1 MRKFLFALL
10 AAPLLFGAC
19 SGDNDESTPT
29 LSFAKPVLALSTG
42 SVTLDLQVSG
52 VDLSSL
58 ASPVTVPVAFSGT
71 AVKGSEYSVSAEQF
85 ILGGDKQS
93 LSITVTALDNYDEAK
108 EIVATLGSVADFVPG
123 KNATAT
129 ISLGVKS
136 KIIYSFSVKSMT
148 MGETGS
154 VQLDLYTDKG
164 AKYTAEQDIVIPIEV
179 VAASSMDVGNI
190 TTAVENINFMFE
202 GAKQLVV
209 AQGQSSGT
217 ITLKAGTLEAGKDK
231 VILKTGLENDKGF
244 VQGQYPE
251 ITVTIFGSYFSK
263 LEGTWKMSAEGNYD
277 PTEFANLNG
286 SNAEYDK
293 PTFDADIA
301 ALPAYNAND
310 RLIFTKEGL
319 ETSLEST
326 LKNFFRENSGISNG
340 GELTI
345 REGIGTKVPLQLIL
359 LDNVNRY
366 FSATEQSEDKEAYIG
381 VCFKDGDADKMQI
394 YFVDYNSK
402 SFLVDMIWYDEE
414 KPTATYAP
422 LISFTFERVA
432 E

>member
-19 SGDNDESTPT
+19 SDDNDESTPT

-85 ILGGDKQS
+85 ILGGNNQS

-108 EIVATLGSVADFVPG
+108 EIVATLGSVADFIPG
-123 KNATAT
+123 KNATAK
-129 ISLGVKS
+129 ISLGVKG
-136 KIIYSFSVKSMT
+136 KIMYSFSVKSMT

-154 VQLDLYTDKG
+154 VQLDLYTATG
-164 AKYTAEQDIVIPIEV
+164 AKYTAEQDIVIPIEI
-179 VAASSMDVGNI
+179 AEGS
-190 TTAVENINFMFE
+190 TAVENTNFTFE

-209 AQGQSSGT
+209 AQGKSSGA
-217 ITLKAGTLEAGKDK
+217 ITLKAGTLETGKDK
-231 VILKTGLENDKGF
+231 VVLKTGLENNKGF
-244 VQGQYPE
+244 VRGQYNE

-286 SNAEYDK
+286 SSSDNDK
-293 PTFDADIA
+293 PTFDADMA
-301 ALPAYNAND
+301 ALPAYNAKD
-310 RLIFTKEGL
+310 RLVFTEEGL
-319 ETSLEST
+319 TTSLEST
-326 LKNFFRENSGISNG
+326 LKNFFRENSGISK
-340 GELTI
+340 GEEI
-345 REGIGTKVPLQLIL
+345 IVREGMGTKVPLQFIL

-366 FSATEQSEDKEAYIG
+366 FSATEQSEDTEAYIG
-381 VCFKDGDADKMQI
+381 INFKDGDSNKMKI

-402 SFLVDMIWYDEE
+402 SFLVDKIYYDET
-414 KPTATYAP
+414 KPTATYSP
-422 LISFTFERVA
+422 FISFTFERVV

>member
-19 SGDNDESTPT
+19 SDDNDDSTPT

-85 ILGGDKQS
+85 ILGGNNQS

-108 EIVATLGSVADFVPG
+108 EIVATLGSVADFIPG
-123 KNATAT
+123 KNATAK
-129 ISLGVKS
+129 ISLGVKG
-136 KIIYSFSVKSMT
+136 KIMYSFSVKSMT

-154 VQLDLYTDKG
+154 VQLDLYTATG
-164 AKYTAEQDIVIPIEV
+164 AKYTAEQDIVIPIEI
-179 VAASSMDVGNI
+179 AESS
-190 TTAVENINFMFE
+190 TAVENTNFTFE

-209 AQGQSSGT
+209 AQGKSSGA
-217 ITLKAGTLEAGKDK
+217 ITLKAGTLETGKDK
-231 VILKTGLENDKGF
+231 VVLKTGLENNKGF
-244 VQGQYPE
+244 VRGQYNE

-286 SNAEYDK
+286 SSSDNDK
-293 PTFDADIA
+293 PTFDADMA
-301 ALPAYNAND
+301 ALPAYNAKD
-310 RLIFTKEGL
+310 RLVFTEEGL
-319 ETSLEST
+319 TTSLEST
-326 LKNFFRENSGISNG
+326 LKNFFRENSGISK
-340 GELTI
+340 GEEI
-345 REGIGTKVPLQLIL
+345 IVREGMGTKVPLQLIL

-366 FSATEQSEDKEAYIG
+366 FSATEQSEDTEAYIG
-381 VCFKDGDADKMQI
+381 INFKDGDSNKMKI

-402 SFLVDMIWYDEE
+402 SFLVDKIYYDET
-414 KPTATYAP
+414 KPTATYSP
-422 LISFTFERVA
+422 FISFTFERVV

>member
-19 SGDNDESTPT
+19 SDDNDESTPT

-85 ILGGDKQS
+85 ILGGNNQS

-108 EIVATLGSVADFVPG
+108 EIVATLGSVADFIPG
-123 KNATAT
+123 KNATAK
-129 ISLGVKS
+129 ISLGVKG
-136 KIIYSFSVKSMT
+136 KIMYSFSVKSMT

-154 VQLDLYTDKG
+154 VQLDLYTATG
-164 AKYTAEQDIVIPIEV
+164 AKYTAEQDIVIPIEI
-179 VAASSMDVGNI
+179 AEGS
-190 TTAVENINFMFE
+190 TAVENTNFTFE

-209 AQGQSSGT
+209 AQGKSSGA
-217 ITLKAGTLEAGKDK
+217 ITLKAGTLETGKDK
-231 VILKTGLENDKGF
+231 VVLKTGLENNKGF
-244 VQGQYPE
+244 VRGQYNE

-286 SNAEYDK
+286 SRSEYDK
-293 PTFDADIA
+293 PTFDADMA
-301 ALPAYNAND
+301 ALPAYNAKD
-310 RLIFTKEGL
+310 RLIFTEEGL
-319 ETSLEST
+319 TTSLEST
-326 LKNFFRENSGISNG
+326 LKNFFRENSGISK
-340 GELTI
+340 GEEI
-345 REGIGTKVPLQLIL
+345 IVREGMGTKVPLQLIL

-366 FSATEQSEDKEAYIG
+366 FSATEQSEDTEAYIG
-381 VCFKDGDADKMQI
+381 INFKDGDSNKMKI

-402 SFLVDMIWYDEE
+402 SFLVDKIYYEE
-414 KPTATYAP
+414 TKPTTTYSP
-422 LISFTFERVA
+422 FISFTFERVT

>member
-19 SGDNDESTPT
+19 SDDNDESTPT

-85 ILGGDKQS
+85 ILGGNNQS

-108 EIVATLGSVADFVPG
+108 EIVATLGSVADFIPG
-123 KNATAT
+123 KNATAK
-129 ISLGVKS
+129 ISLGVKG
-136 KIIYSFSVKSMT
+136 KIMYSFSVKSMT

-154 VQLDLYTDKG
+154 VQLDLYTATG
-164 AKYTAEQDIVIPIEV
+164 AKYTAEQDIVIPIEI
-179 VAASSMDVGNI
+179 AEGS
-190 TTAVENINFMFE
+190 TAVENTNFTFE

-209 AQGQSSGT
+209 AQGKSSGA
-217 ITLKAGTLEAGKDK
+217 ITLKAGTLETGKDK
-231 VILKTGLENDKGF
+231 VVLKTGLENNKGF
-244 VQGQYPE
+244 VRGQYNE

-286 SNAEYDK
+286 SSSDNDK
-293 PTFDADIA
+293 PTFDADMA
-301 ALPAYNAND
+301 ALPAYNAKD
-310 RLIFTKEGL
+310 RLVFTEEGL
-319 ETSLEST
+319 TTSLEST
-326 LKNFFRENSGISNG
+326 LKNFFRENSGISK
-340 GELTI
+340 GEEI
-345 REGIGTKVPLQLIL
+345 IVREGMGTKVPLQLIL

-366 FSATEQSEDKEAYIG
+366 FSATEQSEDTEAYIG
-381 VCFKDGDADKMQI
+381 INFKDEDSNKMKI

-402 SFLVDMIWYDEE
+402 SFLVDKIYYDET
-414 KPTATYAP
+414 KPTATYSP
-422 LISFTFERVA
+422 FISFTFERVV

>member
-19 SGDNDESTPT
+19 SDDNDDSTPT

-85 ILGGDKQS
+85 ILGGNNQS

-108 EIVATLGSVADFVPG
+108 EIVATLGSVADFIPG
-123 KNATAT
+123 KNATAK
-129 ISLGVKS
+129 ISLGVKG
-136 KIIYSFSVKSMT
+136 KIMYSFSVKSMT

-154 VQLDLYTDKG
+154 VQLDLYTATG
-164 AKYTAEQDIVIPIEV
+164 AKYTAEQDIVIPIEI
-179 VAASSMDVGNI
+179 AESS
-190 TTAVENINFMFE
+190 TAVENTNFTFE

-209 AQGQSSGT
+209 AQGKSSGA
-217 ITLKAGTLEAGKDK
+217 ITLKAGTLETGKDK
-231 VILKTGLENDKGF
+231 VVLKTGLENNKGF
-244 VQGQYPE
+244 VRGQYNE

-277 PTEFANLNG
+277 PMEYANLNG
-286 SNAEYDK
+286 SSSEYDK
-293 PTFDADIA
+293 PTFDADMA
-301 ALPAYNAND
+301 ALPAYNAKD
-310 RLIFTKEGL
+310 RLIFTEEGL
-319 ETSLEST
+319 TTSLEST
-326 LKNFFRENSGISNG
+326 LKNFFRENSGISK
-340 GELTI
+340 GEEI
-345 REGIGTKVPLQLIL
+345 IVREGMGTKVPLQLIL

-366 FSATEQSEDKEAYIG
+366 FSATEQSEDTEAYIG
-381 VCFKDGDADKMQI
+381 INFKDGDSNKMKI

-402 SFLVDMIWYDEE
+402 SFLVDKIYYDET
-414 KPTATYAP
+414 KPTATYSP
-422 LISFTFERVA
+422 FISFTFERVV

>member
-1 MRKFLFALL
+1 M
-10 AAPLLFGAC
+10 
-19 SGDNDESTPT
+19 
-29 LSFAKPVLALSTG
+29 LALSTG

-85 ILGGDKQS
+85 ILGGNNQS

-108 EIVATLGSVADFVPG
+108 EIVATLGSVADFIPG
-123 KNATAT
+123 KNATAK
-129 ISLGVKS
+129 ISLGVKG
-136 KIIYSFSVKSMT
+136 KIMYSFSVKSMT

-154 VQLDLYTDKG
+154 VQLDLYTATG
-164 AKYTAEQDIVIPIEV
+164 AKYTAEQDIVIPIEI
-179 VAASSMDVGNI
+179 AEGS
-190 TTAVENINFMFE
+190 TAVENTNFTFE

-209 AQGQSSGT
+209 AQGKSSGA
-217 ITLKAGTLEAGKDK
+217 ITLKAGTLETGKDK
-231 VILKTGLENDKGF
+231 VVLKTGLENNKGF
-244 VQGQYPE
+244 VRGQYNE

-286 SNAEYDK
+286 SSSDNDK
-293 PTFDADIA
+293 PTFDADMA
-301 ALPAYNAND
+301 ALPAYNAKD
-310 RLIFTKEGL
+310 RLVFTEEGL
-319 ETSLEST
+319 TTSLEST
-326 LKNFFRENSGISNG
+326 LRNFFRENSGISK
-340 GELTI
+340 GEEI
-345 REGIGTKVPLQLIL
+345 IVREGMGTKVPLQLIL

-366 FSATEQSEDKEAYIG
+366 FSATEQSEDTEAYIG
-381 VCFKDGDADKMQI
+381 INFKDGDSNKMKI

-402 SFLVDMIWYDEE
+402 SFLVDKIYYDET
-414 KPTATYAP
+414 KPTATYSP
-422 LISFTFERVA
+422 FISFTFERVV

>member
-19 SGDNDESTPT
+19 SDDNDDSTPT

-85 ILGGDKQS
+85 ILGGNNQS

-108 EIVATLGSVADFVPG
+108 EIVATLGSVADFIPG
-123 KNATAT
+123 KNATAK
-129 ISLGVKS
+129 ISLGVKG
-136 KIIYSFSVKSMT
+136 KIMYSFSVKSMT

-154 VQLDLYTDKG
+154 VQLDLYTATG
-164 AKYTAEQDIVIPIEV
+164 AKYTAEQDIVIPIEI
-179 VAASSMDVGNI
+179 AEGS
-190 TTAVENINFMFE
+190 TAVENTNFTFE

-209 AQGQSSGT
+209 AQGKSSGA
-217 ITLKAGTLEAGKDK
+217 ITLKAGTLETGKDK
-231 VILKTGLENDKGF
+231 VVLKTGLENNKGF
-244 VQGQYPE
+244 VRGQYNE

-286 SNAEYDK
+286 SSSDNDK
-293 PTFDADIA
+293 PTFDADMA
-301 ALPAYNAND
+301 ALLAYNAKD
-310 RLIFTKEGL
+310 RLIFTEEGL
-319 ETSLEST
+319 TTSLEST
-326 LKNFFRENSGISNG
+326 LKNFFRENSGISK
-340 GELTI
+340 GEEI
-345 REGIGTKVPLQLIL
+345 IVREGMGTKVPLQLIL

-366 FSATEQSEDKEAYIG
+366 FSATEQSEDTEAYIG
-381 VCFKDGDADKMQI
+381 INFKDGDSNKMKI

-402 SFLVDMIWYDEE
+402 SFLVDKIYYEE
-414 KPTATYAP
+414 TKPTTTYSP
-422 LISFTFERVA
+422 FISFTFERVT

>member
-19 SGDNDESTPT
+19 SDDNDDSTPT

-85 ILGGDKQS
+85 ILGGNNQS

-108 EIVATLGSVADFVPG
+108 EIVATLGSVADFIPG
-123 KNATAT
+123 KNATAK
-129 ISLGVKS
+129 ISLGVKG
-136 KIIYSFSVKSMT
+136 KIMYSFSVKSMT

-154 VQLDLYTDKG
+154 VQLDLYTATG
-164 AKYTAEQDIVIPIEV
+164 AKYTAEQDIVIPIEI
-179 VAASSMDVGNI
+179 AEGS
-190 TTAVENINFMFE
+190 TAVENTNFTFE

-209 AQGQSSGT
+209 AQGKSSGA
-217 ITLKAGTLEAGKDK
+217 ITLKAGTLETGKDK
-231 VILKTGLENDKGF
+231 VVLKTGLENNKGF
-244 VQGQYPE
+244 VRGQYNE

-263 LEGTWKMSAEGNYD
+263 LEGTWKMSVEGNYD
-277 PTEFANLNG
+277 PMEYANLNG
-286 SNAEYDK
+286 SSSEYDK
-293 PTFDADIA
+293 PTFDADMA
-301 ALPAYNAND
+301 ALPAYNAKD
-310 RLIFTKEGL
+310 RLIFTEEGL
-319 ETSLEST
+319 TTSLEST
-326 LKNFFRENSGISNG
+326 LKNFFRENSGISK
-340 GELTI
+340 GEEI
-345 REGIGTKVPLQLIL
+345 IVREGMGTKVPLQLIL

-366 FSATEQSEDKEAYIG
+366 FSATEQSEDTEAYIG
-381 VCFKDGDADKMQI
+381 INFKDGDSNKMKI

-402 SFLVDMIWYDEE
+402 SFLVDKIYYEE
-414 KPTATYAP
+414 TKPTTTYSP
-422 LISFTFERVA
+422 FISFTFERVT

>member
-19 SGDNDESTPT
+19 SDDNDESTPT

-85 ILGGDKQS
+85 ILGGNNQS

-108 EIVATLGSVADFVPG
+108 EIVATLGSVADFIPG
-123 KNATAT
+123 KNATT
-129 ISLGVKS
+129 KISLGVKG
-136 KIIYSFSVKSMT
+136 KIMYSFSVKSMT

-154 VQLDLYTDKG
+154 VQLDLYTATG
-164 AKYTAEQDIVIPIEV
+164 AKYTAEQDIVIPIEI
-179 VAASSMDVGNI
+179 AEGS
-190 TTAVENINFMFE
+190 TAVENTNFTFE

-209 AQGQSSGT
+209 AQGKSSGA
-217 ITLKAGTLEAGKDK
+217 ITLKAGTLETGKDK
-231 VILKTGLENDKGF
+231 VVLKTGLENNKGF
-244 VQGQYPE
+244 VRGQYNE

-286 SNAEYDK
+286 SSSDNDK
-293 PTFDADIA
+293 PTFDADMA
-301 ALPAYNAND
+301 ALPAYNAKD
-310 RLIFTKEGL
+310 RLVFTEEGL
-319 ETSLEST
+319 TTSLEST
-326 LKNFFRENSGISNG
+326 LKNFFRENSGISK
-340 GELTI
+340 GEEI
-345 REGIGTKVPLQLIL
+345 IVREGMGTKVPLQLIL

-366 FSATEQSEDKEAYIG
+366 FSATEQSEDTEAYIG
-381 VCFKDGDADKMQI
+381 INFKDGDSNKMKI

-402 SFLVDMIWYDEE
+402 SFLVDKIYYDET
-414 KPTATYAP
+414 KPTATYSP
-422 LISFTFERVA
+422 FISTTFERVV

>member
-19 SGDNDESTPT
+19 SDDNDESTPT

-85 ILGGDKQS
+85 ILGGNNQS

-108 EIVATLGSVADFVPG
+108 EIVATLGSVADFIPG
-123 KNATAT
+123 KNATAK
-129 ISLGVKS
+129 ISLGVKG
-136 KIIYSFSVKSMT
+136 KIMYSFSVKSMT

-154 VQLDLYTDKG
+154 VQLDLYTATR
-164 AKYTAEQDIVIPIEV
+164 AKYTAEQDIVIPIEI
-179 VAASSMDVGNI
+179 AEGS
-190 TTAVENINFMFE
+190 TAVENTNFTFE

-209 AQGQSSGT
+209 AQGKSSGA
-217 ITLKAGTLEAGKDK
+217 ITLKAGTLETGKDK
-231 VILKTGLENDKGF
+231 VVLKTGLENNKGF
-244 VQGQYPE
+244 VRGQYNE

-286 SNAEYDK
+286 SSSDNDK
-293 PTFDADIA
+293 PTFDADMA
-301 ALPAYNAND
+301 ALPAYNAKD
-310 RLIFTKEGL
+310 RLVFTEEGL
-319 ETSLEST
+319 TTSLEST
-326 LKNFFRENSGISNG
+326 LRNFFWENSGISK
-340 GELTI
+340 GEEI
-345 REGIGTKVPLQLIL
+345 IVREGMGTKVPLQLIL

-366 FSATEQSEDKEAYIG
+366 FSATEQSEDTEAYIG
-381 VCFKDGDADKMQI
+381 INFKDGDSNKMKI

-402 SFLVDMIWYDEE
+402 SFLVDKIYYDET
-414 KPTATYAP
+414 KPTATYSP
-422 LISFTFERVA
+422 FISFTFERVV

>member
-19 SGDNDESTPT
+19 SDDNDESTPT

-42 SVTLDLQVSG
+42 SVTLDLQVSC

-85 ILGGDKQS
+85 ILGGNNQS

-108 EIVATLGSVADFVPG
+108 EIVATLGSVADFIPG
-123 KNATAT
+123 KNATAK
-129 ISLGVKS
+129 ISLGVKG
-136 KIIYSFSVKSMT
+136 KIMYSFSVKSMT

-154 VQLDLYTDKG
+154 VQLDLYTATG
-164 AKYTAEQDIVIPIEV
+164 AKYTAEQDIVIPIEI
-179 VAASSMDVGNI
+179 AEGS
-190 TTAVENINFMFE
+190 TAVENTNFTFE

-209 AQGQSSGT
+209 AQGKSSGA
-217 ITLKAGTLEAGKDK
+217 ITLKAGTLETGKDK
-231 VILKTGLENDKGF
+231 VVLKTGLENNKGF
-244 VQGQYPE
+244 VRGQYNE

-286 SNAEYDK
+286 SSSDNDK
-293 PTFDADIA
+293 PTFDADMA
-301 ALPAYNAND
+301 ALPAYNAKD
-310 RLIFTKEGL
+310 RLVFTEEGL
-319 ETSLEST
+319 TTSLEST
-326 LKNFFRENSGISNG
+326 LRNFFWENSGISK
-340 GELTI
+340 GEEI
-345 REGIGTKVPLQLIL
+345 IVREGMGTKVPLQLIL

-366 FSATEQSEDKEAYIG
+366 FSATEQSEDTEAYIG
-381 VCFKDGDADKMQI
+381 INFKDGDSNKMKI

-402 SFLVDMIWYDEE
+402 SFLVDKIYYDET
-414 KPTATYAP
+414 KPTATYSP
-422 LISFTFERVA
+422 FISFTFERVV

>member
-19 SGDNDESTPT
+19 SDDNDESTPT

-85 ILGGDKQS
+85 ILGGNNQS

-108 EIVATLGSVADFVPG
+108 EIVATLGSVADFIPG
-123 KNATAT
+123 KNATAK
-129 ISLGVKS
+129 ISLGVKG
-136 KIIYSFSVKSMT
+136 KIMYSFSVKSMT

-154 VQLDLYTDKG
+154 VQLDLYTATG
-164 AKYTAEQDIVIPIEV
+164 AKYTAEQDIVIPIEI
-179 VAASSMDVGNI
+179 AEGS
-190 TTAVENINFMFE
+190 TAVENTNFTFE

-209 AQGQSSGT
+209 AQGKSSGA
-217 ITLKAGTLEAGKDK
+217 ITLKAGTLETGKDK
-231 VILKTGLENDKGF
+231 VVLKTGLENNKGF
-244 VQGQYPE
+244 VRGQYNE

-286 SNAEYDK
+286 SSSDNDK
-293 PTFDADIA
+293 PTFDADMA
-301 ALPAYNAND
+301 ALPAYNAKD
-310 RLIFTKEGL
+310 RLVFTEEGL
-319 ETSLEST
+319 TTSLEST
-326 LKNFFRENSGISNG
+326 LKNFFRENSGISK
-340 GELTI
+340 GEEI
-345 REGIGTKVPLQLIL
+345 IVREGMGTKIPLQLIL

-366 FSATEQSEDKEAYIG
+366 FSATEQSEDTEAYIG
-381 VCFKDGDADKMQI
+381 INFKDEDSNKMKI

-402 SFLVDMIWYDEE
+402 SFLVDKIYYDET
-414 KPTATYAP
+414 KPTATYSP
-422 LISFTFERVA
+422 FISFTFERVV

>member
-19 SGDNDESTPT
+19 SDDNDDSTPT

-85 ILGGDKQS
+85 ILGGNNQS

-108 EIVATLGSVADFVPG
+108 EIVATLGSVADFIPG
-123 KNATAT
+123 KNATAK
-129 ISLGVKS
+129 ISLGVKG
-136 KIIYSFSVKSMT
+136 KIMYSFSVKSMT

-154 VQLDLYTDKG
+154 VQLDLYTATG
-164 AKYTAEQDIVIPIEV
+164 AKYTAEQDIVIPIEI
-179 VAASSMDVGNI
+179 AEGS
-190 TTAVENINFMFE
+190 TAVENTNFTFE

-209 AQGQSSGT
+209 AQGKSSGA
-217 ITLKAGTLEAGKDK
+217 ITLKAGTLETGKDK
-231 VILKTGLENDKGF
+231 VVLKTGLENNKGF
-244 VQGQYPE
+244 VRGQYNE

-286 SNAEYDK
+286 SSSDNDK
-293 PTFDADIA
+293 PTFDADMA
-301 ALPAYNAND
+301 ALPAYNAKD
-310 RLIFTKEGL
+310 RLVFTEEGL
-319 ETSLEST
+319 TTSLEST
-326 LKNFFRENSGISNG
+326 LKNFFRENSGISK
-340 GELTI
+340 GEEI
-345 REGIGTKVPLQLIL
+345 IVREGMGTKVPLQLIL

-366 FSATEQSEDKEAYIG
+366 FSATEQSEDTEAYIG
-381 VCFKDGDADKMQI
+381 INFKDGDSNKMKI

-402 SFLVDMIWYDEE
+402 SFLVDKIYYDET
-414 KPTATYAP
+414 KPTATYSPYP
-422 LISFTFERVA
+422 LVELK
-432 E
+432 

>member
-19 SGDNDESTPT
+19 SDDNDESTPT

-85 ILGGDKQS
+85 ILGGNNQS

-108 EIVATLGSVADFVPG
+108 EIVATLGSVADFIPG
-123 KNATAT
+123 KNATAK
-129 ISLGVKS
+129 ISLGVKG
-136 KIIYSFSVKSMT
+136 KIMYSFSVKSMT

-154 VQLDLYTDKG
+154 VQLDLYTATG
-164 AKYTAEQDIVIPIEV
+164 AKYTAYTAEQDIVIPIEI
-179 VAASSMDVGNI
+179 AEGS
-190 TTAVENINFMFE
+190 TAVENTNFTFE

-209 AQGQSSGT
+209 AQGKSSGA
-217 ITLKAGTLEAGKDK
+217 ITLKAGTLETGKDK
-231 VILKTGLENDKGF
+231 VVLKTGLENNKGF
-244 VQGQYPE
+244 VRGQYNE

-286 SNAEYDK
+286 SSSDNDK
-293 PTFDADIA
+293 PTFDADMA
-301 ALPAYNAND
+301 ALPAYNAKD
-310 RLIFTKEGL
+310 RLVFTEEGL
-319 ETSLEST
+319 TTSLEST
-326 LKNFFRENSGISNG
+326 LRNFFWENSGISK
-340 GELTI
+340 GEEI
-345 REGIGTKVPLQLIL
+345 SVREGMGTKVPLQLIL

-366 FSATEQSEDKEAYIG
+366 FSATEQSEDTEAYIG
-381 VCFKDGDADKMQI
+381 INFKDGDSNKMKI

-402 SFLVDMIWYDEE
+402 SFLVDKIYYDET
-414 KPTATYAP
+414 KPTATYSP
-422 LISFTFERVA
+422 FISFTFERVV

>member
-19 SGDNDESTPT
+19 SDDNDESTPT

-85 ILGGDKQS
+85 ILGGNNQS

-108 EIVATLGSVADFVPG
+108 EIVATLGSVADFIPG
-123 KNATAT
+123 KNATT
-129 ISLGVKS
+129 KISLGVKG
-136 KIIYSFSVKSMT
+136 KIMYSFSVKSMT

-154 VQLDLYTDKG
+154 VQLDLYTATG
-164 AKYTAEQDIVIPIEV
+164 AKYTAEQDIVIPIEI
-179 VAASSMDVGNI
+179 AEGS
-190 TTAVENINFMFE
+190 TAVENTNFTFE

-209 AQGQSSGT
+209 AQGKSSGA
-217 ITLKAGTLEAGKDK
+217 ITLKAGTLETGKDK
-231 VILKTGLENDKGF
+231 VVLKTGLENNKGF
-244 VQGQYPE
+244 VRGQYNE

-286 SNAEYDK
+286 SSSDNDK
-293 PTFDADIA
+293 PTFDADMA
-301 ALPAYNAND
+301 ALPAYNAKD
-310 RLIFTKEGL
+310 RLVFTEEGL
-319 ETSLEST
+319 TTSLEST
-326 LKNFFRENSGISNG
+326 LKNFFRENSGISK
-340 GELTI
+340 GEEI
-345 REGIGTKVPLQLIL
+345 IVREGIGTKVPLQLIL

-366 FSATEQSEDKEAYIG
+366 FSATEQSEDTEAYIG
-381 VCFKDGDADKMQI
+381 INFKDGDSNKMKI

-402 SFLVDMIWYDEE
+402 SFLVDKIYYDET
-414 KPTATYAP
+414 KPTATYSP
-422 LISFTFERVA
+422 FISFTFERVV

>member
-19 SGDNDESTPT
+19 SDDNDESTPT

-85 ILGGDKQS
+85 ILGGNNQS

-108 EIVATLGSVADFVPG
+108 EIVATLGSVADFIPG
-123 KNATAT
+123 KNATAK
-129 ISLGVKS
+129 ISLGVKG
-136 KIIYSFSVKSMT
+136 KIMYSFSVKSMT

-154 VQLDLYTDKG
+154 VQLDLYTATG
-164 AKYTAEQDIVIPIEV
+164 AKYTAEQDIVIPIEI
-179 VAASSMDVGNI
+179 AEGS
-190 TTAVENINFMFE
+190 TAVENTNFTFE

-209 AQGQSSGT
+209 AQGKSSGA
-217 ITLKAGTLEAGKDK
+217 ITLKAGTLETGKDK
-231 VILKTGLENDKGF
+231 VVLKTGLENNKGF
-244 VQGQYPE
+244 VRGQYNE

-277 PTEFANLNG
+277 PMEYANLNG
-286 SNAEYDK
+286 SSSEYDK
-293 PTFDADIA
+293 PTFDANMA
-301 ALPAYNAND
+301 ALPAYNAKD
-310 RLIFTKEGL
+310 RLIFTEEGL
-319 ETSLEST
+319 TTSLESN

-340 GELTI
+340 GELTV
-345 REGIGTKVPLQLIL
+345 REGMGTKVPLQLIL
-359 LDNVNRY
+359 LDNANRY
-366 FSATEQSEDKEAYIG
+366 FSAAEQSEDTEAYIG
-381 VCFKDGDADKMQI
+381 VRFKDGDADKMQI
-394 YFVDYNSK
+394 YFIDYNSK
-402 SFLVDMIWYDEE
+402 SFLVDKIYYDEQ
-414 KPTATYAP
+414 KPTATYSP
-422 LISFTFERVA
+422 FISFTFERVT

>member
-19 SGDNDESTPT
+19 SDDNDDSTPT

-85 ILGGDKQS
+85 ILGGNNQS

-108 EIVATLGSVADFVPG
+108 EIVATLGSVADFIPG
-123 KNATAT
+123 KNATAK
-129 ISLGVKS
+129 ISLGVKG
-136 KIIYSFSVKSMT
+136 KIMYSFSVKSMT

-154 VQLDLYTDKG
+154 VQLDLYTATG
-164 AKYTAEQDIVIPIEV
+164 AKYTAEQDIVIPIEI
-179 VAASSMDVGNI
+179 AEGS
-190 TTAVENINFMFE
+190 TAVENTNFTFE

-209 AQGQSSGT
+209 AQGKSSGA
-217 ITLKAGTLEAGKDK
+217 ITLKAGTLETGKDK
-231 VILKTGLENDKGF
+231 VVLKTGLENNKGF
-244 VQGQYPE
+244 VRGQYNE

-286 SNAEYDK
+286 SSSDNDK
-293 PTFDADIA
+293 PTFDADMA
-301 ALPAYNAND
+301 ALPAYNAKD
-310 RLIFTKEGL
+310 RLVFTEEGL
-319 ETSLEST
+319 TTSLEST
-326 LKNFFRENSGISNG
+326 LRNFFRENSGISK
-340 GELTI
+340 GEEI
-345 REGIGTKVPLQLIL
+345 IVREGMGTKVPLQLIL

-366 FSATEQSEDKEAYIG
+366 FSATEQSEDTEAYIG
-381 VCFKDGDADKMQI
+381 INFKDGDSNKMKI

-402 SFLVDMIWYDEE
+402 SFLVDKIYYDET
-414 KPTATYAP
+414 KPTATYSP
-422 LISFTFERVA
+422 FISFTFERVV

>member
-19 SGDNDESTPT
+19 SDDNDESTPT

-85 ILGGDKQS
+85 ILGGNNQS

-108 EIVATLGSVADFVPG
+108 EIVATLGSVADFIPG
-123 KNATAT
+123 KNATT
-129 ISLGVKS
+129 KISLGVKG
-136 KIIYSFSVKSMT
+136 KIMYSFSVKSMT

-154 VQLDLYTDKG
+154 VQLDLYTATG
-164 AKYTAEQDIVIPIEV
+164 AKYTAEQDIVIPIEI
-179 VAASSMDVGNI
+179 AEGS
-190 TTAVENINFMFE
+190 TAVENTNFTFE

-209 AQGQSSGT
+209 AQGKSSGA
-217 ITLKAGTLEAGKDK
+217 ITLKAGTLETGKDK
-231 VILKTGLENDKGF
+231 VVLKTGLENNKGF
-244 VQGQYPE
+244 VRGQYNE

-286 SNAEYDK
+286 SSSDNDK
-293 PTFDADIA
+293 PTFDADMA
-301 ALPAYNAND
+301 ALPAYNAKD
-310 RLIFTKEGL
+310 RLVFTEEGL
-319 ETSLEST
+319 TTSLEST
-326 LKNFFRENSGISNG
+326 LKNFFRENSGISK
-340 GELTI
+340 GEEI
-345 REGIGTKVPLQLIL
+345 IVREGMGTKVPLQLIL

-366 FSATEQSEDKEAYIG
+366 FSATEQSEDTEAYIG
-381 VCFKDGDADKMQI
+381 INFKDGDSNKMKI
-394 YFVDYNSK
+394 YFVDYISK
-402 SFLVDMIWYDEE
+402 SFLVDKIYYDET
-414 KPTATYAP
+414 KPTATYSP
-422 LISFTFERVA
+422 FISFTFERVV